1 MFITVKNSS
10 AICQFLVYNSTT
22 YSNIVQGIYLEEFTT
37 NSILLFL
44 YCCFVVILLKY
55 ATKSLWNFQVTAL
68 STMLFTVKLFWE
80 KIIKDHWFIIYA
92 MVHVFN
98 WKICVLNHS
107 KIIYPFFSPSLIW
120 QLDLNNTS
128 KQMALEA
135 KKIVQRWNRDFG
147 NFDSSYCTLL
157 LKNCPSTYFVN
168 NSLIRR
174 ERYIYLIYIFK
185 LQSFE
190 IYMGVGVCVRA
201 CARVCTCIYIYIIDR

>member
-1 MFITVKNSS
+1 
-10 AICQFLVYNSTT
+10 
-22 YSNIVQGIYLEEFTT
+22 
-37 NSILLFL
+37 
-44 YCCFVVILLKY
+44 
-55 ATKSLWNFQVTAL
+55 
-68 STMLFTVKLFWE
+68 MLFCCYFIEICSKAFVEFSSYCIVHYVVHCEIILKK

-92 MVHVFN
+92 MIHVFN
-98 WKICVLNHS
+98 WKMCLLDHS

-135 KKIVQRWNRDFG
+135 KKNVQRWNRDFG
-147 NFDSSYCTLL
+147 NFDNSYCTLL

-190 IYMGVGVCVRA
+190 IYMGVGVCV
-201 CARVCTCIYIYIIDR
+201 CVRVCMCIYIL

>member
-22 YSNIVQGIYLEEFTT
+22 YSNIVQGVYLEEFTT
-37 NSILLFL
+37 VYSFSYIVVLLLFYWNMQQSPCEISKL
-44 YCCFVVILLKY
+44 LHCPLCC
-55 ATKSLWNFQVTAL
+55 SLWNYFE
-68 STMLFTVKLFWE
+68 K
-80 KIIKDHWFIIYA
+80 KIIKDRWFIIYA
-92 MVHVFN
+92 MIHVFN
-98 WKICVLNHS
+98 WKMCLLDHS
-107 KIIYPFFSPSLIW
+107 KIIHPLFSPSLIW
-120 QLDLNNTS
+120 QLDLNNTL

-135 KKIVQRWNRDFG
+135 KKNVQRWNRDFG

-190 IYMGVGVCVRA
+190 IYMGVGVCVR
-201 CARVCTCIYIYIIDR
+201 VCVYIYIIDR

>member
-22 YSNIVQGIYLEEFTT
+22 YSNIVQGIYLEEFT
-37 NSILLFL
+37 NRSILLFL

-98 WKICVLNHS
+98 WKICVLDHS

-135 KKIVQRWNRDFG
+135 KKKLCKGETETLEILTTATVLSFWKIVPLLI
-147 NFDSSYCTLL
+147 SSTTLWSEE
-157 LKNCPSTYFVN
+157 KG
-168 NSLIRR
+168 
-174 ERYIYLIYIFK
+174 IYI
-185 LQSFE
+185 
-190 IYMGVGVCVRA
+190 
-201 CARVCTCIYIYIIDR
+201 

>member
-1 MFITVKNSS
+1 MYIWKSLLQYTP
-10 AICQFLVYNSTT
+10 FL
-22 YSNIVQGIYLEEFTT
+22 
-37 NSILLFL
+37 ILLFCCYFIEICNKAFVKFPS
-44 YCCFVVILLKY
+44 YCIM
-55 ATKSLWNFQVTAL
+55 
-68 STMLFTVKLFWE
+68 STMLFTVKLFW
-80 KIIKDHWFIIYA
+80 KKMIKDHWFIIYA
-92 MVHVFN
+92 MIHVFN
-98 WKICVLNHS
+98 WKMCLLDHS
-107 KIIYPFFSPSLIW
+107 KIIHPLFSPSLIW

>member
-1 MFITVKNSS
+1 MFITVKNSG
-10 AICQFLVYNSTT
+10 AIYQFLVYNSTT
-22 YSNIVQGIYLEEFTT
+22 YSITVQGIYLEEFTT

-55 ATKSLWNFQVTAL
+55 ASKPLWNFQVTAL
-68 STMLFTVKLFWE
+68 STMLFTVKLFWKK

-92 MVHVFN
+92 MIHVFN
-98 WKICVLNHS
+98 WKMCLLDHS
-107 KIIYPFFSPSLIW
+107 KIIHPLFSPSLIW

-135 KKIVQRWNRDFG
+135 KKNVQRWNRDFG

-157 LKNCPSTYFVN
+157 LKNCLSMYFVN

-174 ERYIYLIYIFK
+174 ERYMYLIYIFK

-190 IYMGVGVCVRA
+190 RYICVCVRA
-201 CARVCTCIYIYIIDR
+201 CVRVCIYIYYR

>member
-1 MFITVKNSS
+1 MKNSG
-10 AICQFLVYNSTT
+10 AIYQFLVYNSTT
-22 YSNIVQGIYLEEFTT
+22 YSITVQGIYLEEFTT

-44 YCCFVVILLKY
+44 YCCFVVTLLKY
-55 ATKSLWNFQVTAL
+55 AAKPLWNFQVTAL
-68 STMLFTVKLFWE
+68 STMLFTVKLFWKK

-92 MVHVFN
+92 MIHVFN
-98 WKICVLNHS
+98 WKMCLLDHS

-135 KKIVQRWNRDFG
+135 KKNVQRWNRDFG
-147 NFDSSYCTLL
+147 NFDNSYCTLL

-190 IYMGVGVCVRA
+190 IYMGVCVCVCV
-201 CARVCTCIYIYIIDR
+201 CACIYIL